1 MHTET
6 VLRKPEKT
14 DGMRVHAL
22 VQQCP
27 PLDPNSS
34 YCNLLQ
40 CTHFSDTCVA
50 AERDNELVGFISGYR
65 PPSKSNTLFIW
76 QVAVSESARGCGLA
90 SKMLQEILARENCR
104 DVQFIETTITAD
116 NAGSWA
122 LFTKLSKHLDTQL
135 ERSTYFDKHEHFHN
149 RHDSELLARI
159 GPFNTATL

>member
-1 MHTET
+1 MHNET
-6 VLRKPEKT
+6 VFRKPEKT

-40 CTHFSDTCVA
+40 CTHFPDTCIT
-50 AERDNELVGFISGYR
+50 AERNGELVGFISGYR
-65 PPSKSNTLFIW
+65 PPNTSNTLFIW

-90 SKMLQEILARENCR
+90 SKMLQELLARENCQ

-122 LFTKLSKHLDTQL
+122 LFTKFSRQLGAPL
-135 ERSTYFDKHEHFHN
+135 ERSTYFDKQDHFLGQ
-149 RHDSELLARI
+149 HDSELLARI
-159 GPFNTATL
+159 GPFALNR